1 VPKDA
6 TDVDCKY
13 CGNPVR
19 IERTRKPPPPE
30 LAKPQTVYVK
40 SGLPGFI
47 LWIIILT
54 GVLPAF
60 IPIFIFAGPALFKVL
75 SKHNATM
82 PMTCAMNEEVE
93 IENQTFSGSDT
104 LITAELNCK
113 LTIKNSNLT
122 GGIVVQS
129 SGNLQLVVENST
141 LEGRDVG
148 LMLDN
153 NASVTLRK
161 GSVLKSPQTAVSGT
175 TNVTVTLDGS
185 SLEAGYRGFE
195 LGVNGKV
202 NLLHKSKATADN
214 AVVQGETNLEVTLD
228 DSSVDSKDVAI
239 AGNINTKLKLIR
251 GAKVH
256 GTRTAI
262 RTGGNLKLTLDNASV
277 VSEGTAICSGYNA
290 DINAAHSIV
299 QGGVEALRFQ
309 RKPNELDLRDTSI
322 KGLQIFDAPGC
333 SAGGSASDVPA
344 APTAEPAI
352 DPSKYFRNLPKGVTR
367 VTIPTP
373 TPAAA
378 PTPVAPPASS
388 PFDADAAARALDA
401 AARSA
406 SANCRSSTG
415 KPFQIFVNP
424 GFTPDGANRGAV
436 PSNAA
441 LGSTPEAACVL
452 GIFRRVRIPPF
463 DPKTLPGGMGRN
475 VALK

>member
-13 CGNPVR
+13 CGNPVH

-60 IPIFIFAGPALFKVL
+60 IPIFIFAAPAVFKVL

-93 IENQTFSGSDT
+93 IEGKTFSGSDT

-122 GGIVVQS
+122 GGIVVHGN
-129 SGNLQLVVENST
+129 GNLQLIVENST

-161 GSVLKSPQTAVSGT
+161 GSVLKSPQTAVNGT

-202 NLLHKSKATADN
+202 NLVRKSKATADN
-214 AVVQGETNLEVTLD
+214 AVIQGETNLEVTLD
-228 DSSVDSKDVAI
+228 DSSIDSKDVAI
-239 AGNINTKLKLIR
+239 AGNINTKLKLLR

-256 GTRTAI
+256 GARTAI
-262 RTGGNLKLTLDNASV
+262 RAGANLKMTLDNATV

-290 DINAAHSIV
+290 DIIAAHSIV

-309 RKPNELDLRDTSI
+309 RKPSELDLQDTSI
-322 KGLQIFDAPGC
+322 KGLQVFDAPGC
-333 SAGGSASDVPA
+333 SAGASAGDVPA
-344 APTAEPAI
+344 APELARPV
-352 DPSKYFRNLPKGVTR
+352 DPSQFFKNSPKGVSR
-367 VTIPTP
+367 VTIPS
-373 TPAAA
+373 PAAA
-378 PTPVAPPASS
+378 PTPVPPPAPP

-441 LGSTPEAACVL
+441 LGGTPEAACVL
-452 GIFRRVRIPPF
+452 PIFRRVRIPPF
-463 DPKTLPGGMGRN
+463 DPKTLPSGMGRS
-475 VALK
+475 VSLK